1 MPWIVSLT
9 FKILNLR
16 LEGANKGAAIQK
28 IIQHYHLND
37 YYPIFIGDDLTDEAG
52 FKVINTLNGC
62 SIKVGSGKTL
72 AHHRLEKVTQVQAFL
87 AEFLEILKAQQQ
99 LLLEKLHVKTH
110 SVI

>member
-1 MPWIVSLT
+1 M
-9 FKILNLR
+9 
-16 LEGANKGAAIQK
+16 
-28 IIQHYHLND
+28 
-37 YYPIFIGDDLTDEAG
+37 
-52 FKVINTLNGC
+52 
-62 SIKVGSGKTL
+62 